1 MKSILVSIVA
11 AVVLIGCGESS
22 SELLLQSVVEGNVKA
37 VKQYLAAGA
46 DTNVRQEGLGHTPLH
61 IAVNNNQKEIV
72 ELLIT
77 AGADV
82 NARRTGGAMPLDS
95 TVGKPKIAALLRK
108 HGAKHSKQFKK
119 LMAGVEEP
127 LP

>member
-1 MKSILVSIVA
+1 VGS
-11 AVVLIGCGESS
+11 SS

-37 VKQYLAAGA
+37 VKQHLAAGA
-46 DTNVRQEGLGHTPLH
+46 DTNVRQVGLGHTPLH